1 MTETADRE
9 DQITEDLARFT
20 NDPLG
25 FVLWAFPWGEP
36 GTVLEKEL
44 GPRRWQRKLLEQIG
58 ERLQAG
64 LDLGSA
70 MEPLRFARASGHGIG
85 KSAMVSWLIIWAIS
99 TREYTRGVVTANTEN
114 QLRTKTWPEVAKW
127 HALSICG
134 HLFVCEATSLRAVGN
149 DEQGKPLGN
158 RWRIDASPWSEHN
171 TEAFAGL
178 HNKGGRILLLFDEA
192 SAIADKVWE
201 VADGAL
207 TDEDTQILWGAFGNP
222 TRNSGRFR
230 EAFRR
235 FAHRWMVE
243 QIDSRTVEG
252 VNRAFLDQLVAD
264 NGEDSDLVKV
274 RVRGMFPTSSF
285 KQFIGTEDVDAA
297 FGRHLREE
305 QYRYAPKIITVDPA
319 WTGEDPLVIGLRQ
332 GLAFR
337 ILRVIPKNDNDVQI
351 ANIVA
356 QHEDEEQADGVIVD
370 GGYGT
375 GIVSA
380 GRTMGRRWLI
390 AWFGEKSPD
399 EGYLNLRSYMWG
411 MAKKWLKEGG
421 ALPEDHGLHDE
432 LIGPETIPRMDGKI
446 QLESKEQMK
455 QRGLP
460 SPNKADALA
469 LSFAYPI
476 QAKNGPGRQQS
487 TGMSITEADPYKHP
501 DDR

>member
-1 MTETADRE
+1 MTVTTDRDE
-9 DQITEDLARFT
+9 QITEDLARFVH
-20 NDPLG
+20 DPLG
-25 FVLWAFPWGEP
+25 WVLWAFPWGEE
-36 GTVLEKEL
+36 GTVLAKET
-44 GPRRWQRKLLEQIG
+44 GPRRWQRKLLTEIG
-58 ERLQAG
+58 NRLKAG
-64 LDLGSA
+64 ASMAEA
-70 MEPLRFARASGHGIG
+70 MEPMRFARASGHGIG
-85 KSAMVSWLIIWAIS
+85 KSAVVAWLINWAIS

-127 HALSICG
+127 HSLSICG
-134 HLFVCEATSLRAVGN
+134 HWFVCAATSIHAIGA
-149 DEQGKPLGN
+149 DEKK
-158 RWRIDASPWSEHN
+158 WRIDAVPWSEHN

-178 HNKGGRILLLFDEA
+178 HNKGGRLLLLFDEA

-207 TDEDTQILWGAFGNP
+207 TDEGTEIIWCAFGNP
-222 TRNSGRFR
+222 TRNAGRFR
-230 EAFRR
+230 ECFRR
-235 FAHRWMVE
+235 FASRWEHE

-252 VNRAFLDQLVAD
+252 VNRKFLDQLVAD

-285 KQFIGTEDVDAA
+285 KQFIATEDVDAA
-297 FGRHLREE
+297 FGRHLRTE
-305 QYRYAPKIITVDPA
+305 QFRSAPKILTVDPA
-319 WTGEDPLVIGLRQ
+319 WSGDDPLVIGLRQ

-337 ILRVIPKNDNDVQI
+337 VLRVIPKNDNDVQI

-356 QHEDEEQADGVIVD
+356 QIEDEEQADGVIID

-399 EGYLNLRSYMWG
+399 EGYLNLRAYMWG
-411 MAKKWLKEGG
+411 QVKKWLKEGG

-432 LIGPETIPRMDGKI
+432 LIGPETVPRMDGKI

-476 QAKNGPGRQQS
+476 QARNGPGRRQS
-487 TGMSITEADPYKHP
+487 TGMSKTDFDPYA
-501 DDR
+501 

>member
-1 MTETADRE
+1 MIGPAD
-9 DQITEDLARFT
+9 QLALDLARFT
-20 NDPLG
+20 HDPLA

-36 GTVLEKEL
+36 GTVLECEA
-44 GPRRWQRKLLEQIG
+44 GPRDWQRKMLVALG
-58 ERLQAG
+58 ERLRAG
-64 LDLGSA
+64 SSLGSA
-70 MEPLRFARASGHGIG
+70 TTPILFARASGHGIG
-85 KSAMVSWLIIWAIS
+85 KSAMVAWLILWAMA

-127 HALSICG
+127 HSLAIFTDQ
-134 HLFVCEATSLRAVGN
+134 FVCAATSIHAPGA
-149 DEQGKPLGN
+149 DEKK
-158 RWRIDASPWSEHN
+158 WRIDAVPWSEHN

-178 HNKGGRILLLFDEA
+178 HNKGGRLLLLFDEA

-207 TDEDTQILWGAFGNP
+207 TDEGTEIIWPVFGNP
-222 TRNSGRFR
+222 TRNAGRFR
-230 EAFRR
+230 ECFRR
-235 FAHRWMVE
+235 NAHRWDHA

-297 FGRHLREE
+297 FGRHLRED
-305 QYRYAPKIITVDPA
+305 QYRYAPKILTVDPA
-319 WTGEDPLVIGLRQ
+319 WSGDDPLVIGLRQ

-337 ILRVIPKNDNDVQI
+337 VLRVIPKNDNDVQI

-356 QHEDEEQADGVIVD
+356 QYEDEEQADGVIVD

-380 GRTMGRRWLI
+380 GRTMNRRWLT
-390 AWFGEKSPD
+390 AWFGEHSPD
-399 EGYLNLRSYMWG
+399 PGCLNLRAHMWNQT
-411 MAKKWLKEGG
+411 KKWLKEGG
-421 ALPEDHGLHDE
+421 AIPADHGLRDE
-432 LIGPETIPRMDGKI
+432 LTGPETVPRMDGKI

-469 LSFAYPI
+469 LSFAFPI
-476 QAKNGPGRQQS
+476 QARSGPGRQQS
-487 TGMSITEADPYKHP
+487 TAQSVTDFDPYAV
-501 DDR
+501 R